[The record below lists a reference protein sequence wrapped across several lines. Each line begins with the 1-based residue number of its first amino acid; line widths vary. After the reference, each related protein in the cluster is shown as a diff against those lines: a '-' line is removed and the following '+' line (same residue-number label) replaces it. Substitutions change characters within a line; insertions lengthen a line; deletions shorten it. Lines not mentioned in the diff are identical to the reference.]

1 MDVDVDVGVRDVRR
15 VDERLVN
22 QSQHQQQQQR
32 RRRRV
37 PTGTTTTR
45 KDKTKET
52 TMSRRSSASP
62 SRGGRN
68 RKGQGTNNRDKRR
81 GAGAARDSGR
91 QRVRGTFESPV
102 GSPPG
107 DGRNAVNS
115 GFGAR
120 YRRARTAR
128 RTYAEAVEVTPVREA
143 RAGTSLAALPR
154 ELVARACSFMD
165 LETVERLGMTC
176 KAMREVTM
184 EDALWRELYEK
195 RWRWRPEQSWARG
208 AKLPES
214 FAETTL
220 GTGAL
225 VRPDV
230 HRGGR
235 GWRKAFKERYKTRRL
250 PFHPSKRVIA
260 VECPKDGVVHAKTLQ
275 RVLNAT
281 TPGDVVTLGPGTY
294 KGGLTIPRGIEILGV
309 GNREE
314 ILIVSEEDP
323 ALRTATSHNRCAAGS
338 VVTNVTFFR
347 QSATKR
353 SSLSI
358 DGHQASVY
366 VSAGSELRVD
376 SCDVI
381 SAGEGVVATEMD
393 SIAHVHACN
402 IHSVLSSFISTAG
415 GSLSA
420 SRITASTNANEE
432 EVIGEAPSELGYDQL
447 FAAVMALSGVVKIT
461 NNRIV
466 NAYAHAVVL
475 FDYAHGEIHDNL
487 IANNFG
493 AGISVGVSSSADIS
507 DTIIANNGSVGVAMC
522 GRGTIRNSEVC
533 DNAFNGIDVS
543 QRYTTRDYFT
553 AHSDDIDEEHDL
565 EEEFSAFLLDLDS
578 EEGEDFESEEIDVVI
593 EGCQVRRNANDGIC
607 VSGGANVDVVDC
619 TLSGNACNF
628 AIDRGNVRWGRLWIG
643 DAEFEENEHMWD
655 ERNVRVTGTHST
667 MQRLRAEHNRE
678 DQAMASTPRVKNR
691 FIPDAH
697 QVTFVL

>member
-1 MDVDVDVGVRDVRR
+1 
-15 VDERLVN
+15 
-22 QSQHQQQQQR
+22 
-32 RRRRV
+32 
-37 PTGTTTTR
+37 
-45 KDKTKET
+45 
-52 TMSRRSSASP
+52 
-62 SRGGRN
+62 
-68 RKGQGTNNRDKRR
+68 
-81 GAGAARDSGR
+81 
-91 QRVRGTFESPV
+91 
-102 GSPPG
+102 
-107 DGRNAVNS
+107 
-115 GFGAR
+115 
-120 YRRARTAR
+120 
-128 RTYAEAVEVTPVREA
+128 
-143 RAGTSLAALPR
+143 
-154 ELVARACSFMD
+154 MD
-165 LETVERLGMTC
+165 LETVESLGMTC

-214 FAETTL
+214 FAKTTL

-230 HRGGR
+230 YRGGR
-235 GWRKAFKERYKTRRL
+235 GWRKAFKERHKTRRL

-294 KGGLTIPRGIEILGV
+294 KGSLTIPRGIEILGV

-338 VVTNVTFFR
+338 VVTNVTLFR

-353 SSLSI
+353 RSLSI

-366 VSAGSELRVD
+366 VSAGSELRLD

-420 SRITASTNANEE
+420 SRITASTNANDE
-432 EVIGEAPSELGYDQL
+432 EVIGDNPSELGYDQL

-522 GRGTIRNSEVC
+522 GRGTIQNSEVC

-578 EEGEDFESEEIDVVI
+578 VVGEFFESE
-593 EGCQVRRNANDGIC
+593 
-607 VSGGANVDVVDC
+607 
-619 TLSGNACNF
+619 
-628 AIDRGNVRWGRLWIG
+628 
-643 DAEFEENEHMWD
+643 
-655 ERNVRVTGTHST
+655 
-667 MQRLRAEHNRE
+667 
-678 DQAMASTPRVKNR
+678 
-691 FIPDAH
+691 
-697 QVTFVL
+697 